1 MALPGHYVMALPV
14 TMLWPCLDT
23 MLWPCLDTMLWPCH
37 ATIMALPL
45 CCGPACHYV
54 MAHGAINHSETNI
67 SIIEST
73 DKGFPEILSWIIIVS
88 DKMPF
93 GPRPL
98 ISFRHE

>member
-1 MALPGHYVMALPV
+1 MRGETSPTCLV

-23 MLWPCLDTMLWPCH
+23 MLWPCL

-73 DKGFPEILSWIIIVS
+73 DKGFPEILSWVIIGLGQNALRS
-88 DKMPF
+88 EAFDKF
-93 GPRPL
+93 QA
-98 ISFRHE
+98 